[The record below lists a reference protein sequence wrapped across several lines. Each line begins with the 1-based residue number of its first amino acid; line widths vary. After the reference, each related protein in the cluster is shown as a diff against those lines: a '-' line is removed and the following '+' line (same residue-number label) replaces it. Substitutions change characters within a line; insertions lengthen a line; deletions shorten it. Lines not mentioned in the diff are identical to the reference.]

1 MAASPETLL
10 AVFGVVPELGGV
22 LFPPRYNVAPTD
34 VMPVVTGRRGE
45 RMVKLLRWGLLPI
58 WAKDPKEGAKMIN
71 ARADGVATKPAFRV
85 PFRTRRCLVP
95 ADGWYEW
102 EKPSRQAW
110 LFRRP
115 DRGLFAFGGLWE
127 TWRGPAGPV
136 GTFTVITTE
145 ANTTCRFAH
154 ARMPLLLPT
163 GAWDAWL
170 DPDADPEILVHIL
183 QPAPADVVVARRVGA
198 RVGNVRNDDPEVSA
212 EEGAATLNE

>member
-10 AVFGVVPELGGV
+10 VVFGVLPELGGV

-34 VMPVVTGRRGE
+34 VMPVVTGHRGE
-45 RMVKLLRWGLLPI
+45 RMVKLLRWGLLPM

-71 ARADGVATKPAFRV
+71 ARADGVATKPAFRGA
-85 PFRTRRCLVP
+85 FLRRRCLVP

-115 DRGLFAFGGLWE
+115 DRGLLALAGLWE
-127 TWRGPAGPV
+127 TWRGPEGPV
-136 GTFTVITTE
+136 GTFTIITTE
-145 ANTTCRFAH
+145 ANQTCRFAH
-154 ARMPLLLPT
+154 ERMPVVLSG
-163 GAWDAWL
+163 GARDAWL
-170 DPDADPEILVHIL
+170 DPDADPGIL
-183 QPAPADVVVARRVGA
+183 QQLLRPAEEDAVVARKVGP

-212 EEGAATLNE
+212 EEEG